1 MTHYLSTLV
10 LIATLAISTGC
21 REQVINAL
29 PPPVSTS
36 PPISST
42 LLPTTPSAP
51 LPTFTPP
58 RVPPTPSADST
69 LTPTS
74 TTAPTAPVVT
84 GWSTFTYNI
93 GLPRI
98 SIDYPTGWN
107 VEVLDFPSLSS
118 LFWVQFFPPNDL
130 RDKGVA
136 LVIDTFD
143 NVADPRH
150 RPNMGFWC
158 PPPWVRLLE
167 IPEVQDGFIYLV
179 CPVGGDTSYTQLSA
193 YYSSEKY
200 RLKISITPGLY
211 IDRTILQSPSITDTI
226 TQQYGV
232 YEHMMESVRL
242 TEPQ

>member
-1 MTHYLSTLV
+1 MIR
-10 LIATLAISTGC
+10 LI
-21 REQVINAL
+21 V
-29 PPPVSTS
+29 
-36 PPISST
+36 ST
-42 LLPTTPSAP
+42 LLICIFLVLSIRCNHLIVGPNSTD
-51 LPTFTPP
+51 LPTNVTSLTATP
-58 RVPPTPSADST
+58 T
-69 LTPTS
+69 LTPIS
-74 TTAPTAPVVT
+74 TISLTPIVTVVPTLILTPTGVQTLTA
-84 GWSTFTYNI
+84 WSTFTYNI
-93 GLPRI
+93 GSPRI
-98 SIDYPTGWN
+98 SIDYPAGWN
-107 VEVLDFPSLSS
+107 VEVLDFSTLSS

-211 IDRTILQSPSITDTI
+211 IDRTILQSPSITETI